1 MAVYKRY
8 DQRRRRAVRNFFIW
22 LAVILVIFAAT
33 ALFGAYLGRRAET
46 APAPHKRTGT
56 SDLSA
61 EVASPIAEH
70 IVHGEFATPEA
81 LPAFT
86 GGDDPYAHASVWL
99 YKDGAPTFA
108 AETDTKLGRDTKA
121 LPSMTS
127 LAAGNI
133 TGLFEVRS
141 IYADEQI
148 RDVCYAYE
156 VALLKEYA
164 AAGIGEITLV
174 FDRLDADCL
183 DDVLRLAAACPGAVA
198 LCVPFDT
205 LSSDVCTDFFTAAGR
220 GGWSVA
226 LRADGIGGEKL
237 AESIEDYAFYFT
249 KYSLRLVLEG
259 SEEKLLDVL
268 RAKSL
273 QSYQFCSARP
283 APAATDTAAA
293 AAAAEASR

>member
-8 DQRRRRAVRNFFIW
+8 DQRRRRAVRNFCIW

-33 ALFGAYLGRRAET
+33 ALLGAYLGRRAET
-46 APAPHKRTGT
+46 APAPHKLTGT
-56 SDLSA
+56 GDLSA
-61 EVASPIAEH
+61 EVAAPIAEH
-70 IVHGEFATPEA
+70 IVHGEFVTPDT

-99 YKDGAPTFA
+99 YRDGTPTFA
-108 AETDTKLGRDTKA
+108 TETDAKLGRDTTA
-121 LPSMTS
+121 LPPVTS

-141 IYADEQI
+141 IYADAQI
-148 RDVCYAYE
+148 RDVRYAYE
-156 VALLKEYA
+156 LALLKEYA

-174 FDRLDADCL
+174 FDRLDSDCL
-183 DDVLRLAAACPGAVA
+183 EDVLRLASACPGAVA

-205 LSSDVCTDFFTAAGR
+205 LASDVCTDFFTAAGAK
-220 GGWSVA
+220 GWSVA
-226 LRADGIGGEKL
+226 LRAGGIRAEAL

-259 SEEKLLDVL
+259 SEEGLLDVL
-268 RAKSL
+268 REKSL

-283 APAATDTAAA
+283 APATGTA
-293 AAAAEASR
+293 ETTQSPEESR

>member
-70 IVHGEFATPEA
+70 IVHGEFVTPEA

-108 AETDTKLGRDTKA
+108 AA
-121 LPSMTS
+121 
-127 LAAGNI
+127 I
-133 TGLFEVRS
+133 TIS
-141 IYADEQI
+141 
-148 RDVCYAYE
+148 
-156 VALLKEYA
+156 
-164 AAGIGEITLV
+164 
-174 FDRLDADCL
+174 
-183 DDVLRLAAACPGAVA
+183 CPRRI
-198 LCVPFDT
+198 CSQTF
-205 LSSDVCTDFFTAAGR
+205 R
-220 GGWSVA
+220 
-226 LRADGIGGEKL
+226 
-237 AESIEDYAFYFT
+237 
-249 KYSLRLVLEG
+249 
-259 SEEKLLDVL
+259 
-268 RAKSL
+268 
-273 QSYQFCSARP
+273 CSAVGG
-283 APAATDTAAA
+283 APNTNVREMSD
-293 AAAAEASR
+293 